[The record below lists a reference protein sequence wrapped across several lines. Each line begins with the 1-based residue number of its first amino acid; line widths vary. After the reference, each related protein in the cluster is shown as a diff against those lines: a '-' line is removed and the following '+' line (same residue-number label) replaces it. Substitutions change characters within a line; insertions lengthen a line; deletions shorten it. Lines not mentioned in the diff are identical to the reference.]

1 MSDPA
6 PERLEKLEKKRVTP
20 ENLLKAAGVVVI
32 IQLVALLITSQNLP
46 TYRVIVNETGPSY
59 APLGTSTAGSA
70 GNAVLLVGFAFVL
83 TLGLVWLLR
92 RKMVVSF
99 KVVIFGSTAFAAF
112 VLTLVT
118 SDIFAIN
125 HLPLSLELPIA
136 FGAAGFVVVLIGYT
150 IFVKSNV
157 WLSSAILAFVGA
169 QVGSFFAE
177 TLPPTTALILPIAFS
192 LYDIY
197 AVFRGPLK
205 ALIGTNPNIALA
217 GMSIKA
223 GEFTLGLG
231 DIVFYTMLPSLALF
245 TPRLGFL
252 PSIYTIV
259 AIDAGMVLTLFLLS
273 KKRLLPGLPIPMLF
287 GILVLGFYLLS

>member
-1 MSDPA
+1 LSDLT
-6 PERLEKLEKKRVTP
+6 EEKLEKKRVTP

-32 IQLVALLITSQNLP
+32 IQFVALLITGQNLP

-59 APLGTSTAGSA
+59 APLGTSTAASA
-70 GNAVLLVGFAFVL
+70 GNAVLLVAFAFLL

-99 KVVIFGSTAFAAF
+99 KLVIFGSTAFAAF

-118 SDIFAIN
+118 ADVFAIN
-125 HLPLSLELPIA
+125 YLPPNLELPVA
-136 FGAAGFVVVLIGYT
+136 FTTASLVVVLIGYT
-150 IFVKSNV
+150 IFVKANL

-169 QVGSFFAE
+169 EVGSFFAE
-177 TLPPTTALILPIAFS
+177 TLPPATALLLPIAFS

-205 ALIGTNPNIALA
+205 ALVGVNPNIALA

-245 TPRLGFL
+245 KFGPQFGVFPALF
-252 PSIYTIV
+252 TIL
-259 AIDAGMVLTLFLLS
+259 AIDAGMVVTLFLLS
-273 KKRLLPGLPIPMLF
+273 RRRLLPGLPIPMFL
-287 GILVLGFYLLS
+287 GILVIGLYLL